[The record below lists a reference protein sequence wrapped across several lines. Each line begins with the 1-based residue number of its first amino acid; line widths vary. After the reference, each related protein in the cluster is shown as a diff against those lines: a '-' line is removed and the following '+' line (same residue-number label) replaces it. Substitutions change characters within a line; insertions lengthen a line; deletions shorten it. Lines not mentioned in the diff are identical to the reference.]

1 VTTATARGADRHD
14 HAFGHEK
21 GKSSLSNS
29 GLWIGGQWTDAHA
42 GSTFDVHDPATGR
55 QIATCADADGVDAQ
69 AALDAADGAAGGWAE
84 VPPRKR
90 AEILHRIFEQI
101 LERTDEFASVIT
113 AEAGKPLIESRIEVG
128 YGAEF
133 FRWFGEEA
141 PRIAGRYGTN
151 PEGTGE
157 VIVSHHPVGP
167 CYLITPWNFP
177 LAMAARKIAP
187 ALAAGCTVVVKP
199 ADLTPLT
206 TILLCDVLAS
216 AGVPDGVVNV
226 VTTTDPAAVSDALL
240 SDPRLRKISFTGS
253 TPVGRQLIAQSAQH
267 VLRSSMELGGNAPF
281 IVFDDA
287 DVDAAVAGA
296 MVAKFRN
303 VGQACTAANRFLVH
317 SSVCEEFARKV
328 TEAVGSLVVGDGT
341 DPGTTVGPMISSR
354 AVANTDQL
362 VADARARGARVLRG
376 GGPIDCPGYFYAPT
390 VLDRV
395 PIESD
400 LMRNEIFGPVLAIT
414 TFDTEEEAIQV
425 ANSTEYGLV
434 SYAFTRDLARTHRLI
449 ERLETGMLGIN
460 TGVVSNAAAPF
471 GGLKNS
477 GLGREGG
484 IEGIAEYL
492 STTYTLVSR

>member
-1 VTTATARGADRHD
+1 VTTGTARTADRHH
-14 HAFGHEK
+14 HAFGHET
-21 GKSSLSNS
+21 GKSSLANS
-29 GLWIGGQWTDAHA
+29 GLWIGGQWTDAHT

-55 QIATCADADGVDAQ
+55 QIATCADGDGVDAL
-69 AALDAADGAAGGWAE
+69 AALDAADGAAAGWAE

-113 AEAGKPLIESRIEVG
+113 AEAGKPLSESRIEVG

-226 VTTTDPAAVSDALL
+226 VTTADPAAVSDALL

-341 DPGTTVGPMISSR
+341 DPATTVGPMISSR
-354 AVANTDQL
+354 AVANTDQF

-376 GGPIDCPGYFYAPT
+376 GAPIDGPGYFYAPT

-414 TFDTEEEAIQV
+414 TFETEEEAIQV